1 MMLERFCQQ
10 VREHRWFFA
19 LGLSWLFLS
28 LFDLGITFWALAT
41 GRATE
46 ANPVMARVMHTP
58 LLATAAKL
66 GLVYLALKVAE
77 AIYLRTRVASIP
89 VLAFMN
95 LHIGLTC
102 VNNVLIVAGLPLAD
116 YLRIINPL
124 G

>member
-1 MMLERFCQQ
+1 MLERFCQQ

-46 ANPVMARVMHTP
+46 ANPVMARVMHEP
-58 LLATAAKL
+58 LLATTTKL
-66 GLVYLALKVAE
+66 GLVYFAHKIAE
-77 AIYLRTRVASIP
+77 ALYLRTRLASLP

-95 LHIGLTC
+95 LHIGLT
-102 VNNVLIVAGLPLAD
+102 
-116 YLRIINPL
+116 
-124 G
+124 

>member
-1 MMLERFCQQ
+1 MMLEQFREQ
-10 VREHRWFFA
+10 VREHRWFIA

-28 LFDLGITFWALAT
+28 LFDLAITFWALAND
-41 GRATE
+41 RATE
-46 ANPVMARVMHTP
+46 ANPIMALVVHSP
-58 LLATAAKL
+58 HLATTAKL
-66 GLVYLALKVAE
+66 LLVYLALKAAE
-77 AIYLRTRVASIP
+77 AIYLRARIASLP

>member
-1 MMLERFCQQ
+1 MTLERFRQH
-10 VREHRWFFA
+10 VREHRWFFV
-19 LGLSWLFLS
+19 LGLMWLFLS
-28 LFDLGITFWALAT
+28 LFDLAITFWALST

-46 ANPVMARVMHTP
+46 ANPLMARVMHDP
-58 LLATAAKL
+58 LLATTTKL

-77 AIYLRTRVASIP
+77 VIYLRARIASIP

-102 VNNVLIVAGLPLAD
+102 LNNVLIVAGLPLAD